1 VTPITDREVGSIEQK
16 LENIEHRQRNDRTVI
31 NGLSEEIDDLQT
43 EINLVR
49 LELNQLKYKAYGI
62 SSAVVVLLGVLALI
76 IDLIKG
82 K

>member
-1 VTPITDREVGSIEQK
+1 MTPITDREVGSIEQK